1 MISFESYSQI
11 LSQGPKFYPIIIC
24 ITMFLLSQISLIK
37 LKSHTKLINERKY
50 NLLFKKFESLFKVS
64 QNGMRKVLIL
74 TFITLSPNLIL
85 RICQKFHLPM
95 FKSMM

>member
-1 MISFESYSQI
+1 
-11 LSQGPKFYPIIIC
+11 
-24 ITMFLLSQISLIK
+24 MFLLSQISLIK